1 MTDTMTEVTREASF
15 IKIGADGLDAENI
28 VRQIRERTEER
39 RRNGEFD
46 LNAIARAERFNLAN
60 VTDDDDFFER
70 YIDCLGVV
78 FNVNINDYEI
88 IEHRSFLAPLLKRF
102 KKFIWNILK
111 FYTYHLWSQ
120 QNQVNHLFH
129 SAISL
134 VGQRHASRVKKMQ
147 ERIDELEARI
157 AALEAGAR
165 HGE

>member
-1 MTDTMTEVTREASF
+1 MTDTMTEATREASF
-15 IKIGADGLDAENI
+15 IKIGAEGLDAEDI

-60 VTDDDDFFER
+60 VTDDDDFFDR

-78 FNVNINDYEI
+78 FNVDINDYEI
-88 IEHRSFLAPLLKRF
+88 IERRSFITPLLKRF

-120 QNQVNHLFH
+120 QNQVNQAFH
-129 SAISL
+129 SGLKLITDHEK
-134 VGQRHASRVKKMQ
+134 GQIDKLQKRV
-147 ERIDELEARI
+147 DELEARL
-157 AALEAGAR
+157 AALEAKSN
-165 HGE
+165 